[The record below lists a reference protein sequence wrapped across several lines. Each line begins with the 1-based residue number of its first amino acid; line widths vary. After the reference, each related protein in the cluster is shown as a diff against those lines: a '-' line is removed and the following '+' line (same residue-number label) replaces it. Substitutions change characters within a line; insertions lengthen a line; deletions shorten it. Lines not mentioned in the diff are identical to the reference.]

1 MVLVVEFLCC
11 VGGKV
16 RSADFMEK
24 VGLLDILSTDV
35 LLKIGRR
42 DWLVGLVAQILKF
55 RDEKAKEDAEIEE
68 GKKKKKK
75 LEDPADAAIPVEDRE
90 TSVKLAEIKLLN
102 MEKLAKEA
110 ADQGVVPFYG
120 CSRCR
125 YSRGGCVSY
134 KCPPDKFNKHVKQ
147 FPEKYEGKVLK
158 VLVEDK
164 ELIGGGGGKVHKV
177 K

>member
-1 MVLVVEFLCC
+1 M
-11 VGGKV
+11 
-16 RSADFMEK
+16 
-24 VGLLDILSTDV
+24 
-35 LLKIGRR
+35 
-42 DWLVGLVAQILKF
+42 
-55 RDEKAKEDAEIEE
+55 
-68 GKKKKKK
+68 
-75 LEDPADAAIPVEDRE
+75 EDPADAAISVEDRE
-90 TSVKLAEIKLLN
+90 TSVKLAEIKMLN

-110 ADQGVVPFYG
+110 ADQGTFPFYG

-125 YSRGGCVSY
+125 YSRGGCISY
-134 KCPPDKFNKHVKQ
+134 NCNPYKFDKHMKQ